1 MDHDVRDGAA
11 AATEI
16 RLAAQGLADGD
27 LDGLCQRILE
37 QQQSLTALDLRDNQL
52 TDDGCAA
59 LAASI
64 VVVPSLR
71 LVDLSGN
78 GITNAGRLT
87 IFRALANARRRCN
100 VLLRGEGVRDILLAV
115 KPRAEDGS
123 PRARSPP
130 RVEPGE
136 PAEPAE
142 PEPAPAPRPS
152 PRDDAPSPQ
161 SRESASPSRLAE
173 HAIAEAE
180 RALARSGDPRASP
193 FSQSYSQPE
202 PARASPSRRSPT
214 RLPTERKPE
223 SPVATEV
230 RTRPSAAA
238 DEIRLEGL
246 GLTAVPPR
254 LGEDRPGRVRPRK
267 VDLSDNKLSSL
278 AGLPQSVVQLRA
290 ANNVLRDWEG
300 LQTLP
305 RCGAHL
311 VTDPLPPS

>member
-1 MDHDVRDGAA
+1 MNPREPAPPRNAGTLFRPPIRRDLGTAA
-11 AATEI
+11 AP
-16 RLAAQGLADGD
+16 
-27 LDGLCQRILE
+27 
-37 QQQSLTALDLRDNQL
+37 
-52 TDDGCAA
+52 
-59 LAASI
+59 
-64 VVVPSLR
+64 V
-71 LVDLSGN
+71 
-78 GITNAGRLT
+78 
-87 IFRALANARRRCN
+87 
-100 VLLRGEGVRDILLAV
+100 
-115 KPRAEDGS
+115 
-123 PRARSPP
+123 SPP
-130 RVEPGE
+130 LSVYKTLTHFVSFGE
-136 PAEPAE
+136 KTVIE
-142 PEPAPAPRPS
+142 PEP
-152 PRDDAPSPQ
+152 
-161 SRESASPSRLAE
+161 E
-173 HAIAEAE
+173 
-180 RALARSGDPRASP
+180 
-193 FSQSYSQPE
+193 PE